1 MSLKALV
8 FDAYGT
14 LFDVHSVVA
23 RCETLWPDKG
33 AALSRLWRSKQLEY
47 TWLRSLSGRYENFE
61 HVTANALRYAT
72 AALGLP
78 CDETTVAGLMDE
90 YRRLGAYPGAIPVLD
105 SLAGRQR
112 AILSNGSPE
121 MLQAAVANAGL
132 DSRLEAVLSVD
143 SLRIYKPHP
152 SVYQLAVDALKAPAE
167 SIGFVT
173 ANGWD
178 AAGAKAFGFTVF
190 WINRNGAPVEQLGAA
205 PDHVLGSLS
214 ELPAL
219 V

>member
-61 HVTANALRYAT
+61 QVTAAALRYAT

-78 CDETTVAGLMDE
+78 CDEATVTGLMEE
-90 YRRLGAYPGAIPVLD
+90 YRHLGAYPGAIPVLD
-105 SLAGRQR
+105 SLAGCQR

-152 SVYQLAVDALKAPAE
+152 GVYQLAVDALKMPAE
-167 SIGFVT
+167 GIGFVT

-190 WINRNGAPVEQLGAA
+190 WINRNGAPVEQLGVV

-219 V
+219 I